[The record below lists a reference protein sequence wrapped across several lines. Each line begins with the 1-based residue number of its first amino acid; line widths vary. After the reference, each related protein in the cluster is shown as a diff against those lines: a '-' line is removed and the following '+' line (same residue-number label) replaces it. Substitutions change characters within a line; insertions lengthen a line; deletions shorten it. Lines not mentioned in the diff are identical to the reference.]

1 MIGSPLTPI
10 FDGTTV
16 VYANDGLWVAECP
29 VCPSAE
35 HYGAEPVS
43 GYVGGL
49 TLKRFVCSHCGS
61 EAKPKWPR
69 NRKQIETI
77 LADRRLRGNRNWV
90 PGETLEQLQAEN
102 ELH

>member
-1 MIGSPLTPI
+1 MIGEPLPPI

-16 VYANDGLWVAECP
+16 VYANYGRWVAECP

-35 HYGAEPVS
+35 HYGDQPFP
-43 GYVGGL
+43 GGL
-49 TLKRFVCSHCGS
+49 TLKTFVCSNCGS
-61 EAKPKWPR
+61 EAEPKWPR
-69 NRKQIETI
+69 NRKQIEAV
-77 LADRRLRGNRNWV
+77 LAERRLPHNRNWT